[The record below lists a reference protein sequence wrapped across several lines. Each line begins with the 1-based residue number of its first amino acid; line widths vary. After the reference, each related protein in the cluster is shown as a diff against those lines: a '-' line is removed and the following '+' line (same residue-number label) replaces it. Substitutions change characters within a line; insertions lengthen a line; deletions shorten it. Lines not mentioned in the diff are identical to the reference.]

1 MVRVMR
7 TTRLALLL
15 APLLALFV
23 IAAAPSHA
31 EAQRRPLYA
40 GFGIGG
46 YAFWTDN
53 LGGCCDVHFR
63 AQGEFGWHPSGDD
76 TGFFLAG
83 ELIITGGRNYFMFMP
98 GLRLGG
104 DIPVHETRDL
114 TVFLRPSGLA
124 GGGFWDPDGPDN
136 TFGFFVLQPAFDIRL
151 ALADHLIQLWFRP
164 VAFDLLFFPGWYGD
178 FHFAGGYNFMAG
190 LDFAF

>member
-1 MVRVMR
+1 MR
-7 TTRLALLL
+7 TTRIALA

-23 IAAAPSHA
+23 LALAPSSA

-46 YAFWTDN
+46 TAYWGDRYVAD
-53 LGGCCDVHFR
+53 CCDVHFR

-76 TGFFLAG
+76 SGFFLAG
-83 ELIITGGRNYFMFMP
+83 EAIITGGRHYFTFMP

-104 DIPVHETRDL
+104 DIPVHRTRDV
-114 TVFLRPSGLA
+114 TVFLRPSGMF
-124 GGGFWDPDGPDN
+124 GGGFWDHQNDGWGLV
-136 TFGFFVLQPAFDIRL
+136 GFFVLQPAFDIRL
-151 ALADHLIQLWFRP
+151 ALADHLIQLWARP
-164 VAFDLLFFPGWYGD
+164 VAFDLMFFPDWYD
-178 FHFAGGYNFMAG
+178 DRFYFSAAYVFQVG